1 MATEEEEF
9 KDGFYG
15 DKFARFE
22 GLGENSVRLML
33 SSGEILP
40 GEREAALVWLGERG
54 ARAISAQARATA
66 AAEATAA
73 RATAAAEATAARA
86 IAAAEAAAAAAV
98 AQTEIAARQANSA
111 RNANWLAIIAI
122 AISVISW
129 LSKSS
134 P

>member
-73 RATAAAEATAARA
+73 RA